1 MHVST
6 IFLNCNKGEETYMI
20 KMSFPI
26 RTCLGPSLPFREVYF
41 YFGQMEEYVFQDI
54 YEWFTSPARGQ

>member
-6 IFLNCNKGEETYMI
+6 IFLNCNKREETYMI

-41 YFGQMEEYVFQDI
+41 YFELLWDYKLLSKKWHSLNEKL
-54 YEWFTSPARGQ
+54 